1 MTDSPPATAKTTALD
16 DKPVATPPPTPS
28 PAPPPPPTPGSVWA
42 YGGMSFGPSEFAN
55 SMIHFYRA
63 EVSRAN
69 VWRTRLDATTNWA
82 VIITAATLSL
92 VFGSTAS
99 NLHVMIP
106 IATLMVTL
114 FVIIEARRYRYYELW
129 ALRVRMMEINYFA
142 AMLAPPHQPAADWAS
157 GLVDSLLHPKYPIS
171 TWEAFGRRFRRN
183 YQYIYALLAIAW
195 VNKIALHPT
204 PVATVGEFLSHARI
218 GLVPGGFVLSTG
230 LLFYAGLFAIGWLTV
245 GLRKSRGEV
254 FDETG
259 LRTPYELLQSAGSTI
274 QKGIAMPRRHEQL
287 GHIITSKGDEVA
299 QQIMQT
305 FNRGVTSLPG
315 KGMYSGEDRS
325 VLMVAVDPNQAGYLK
340 QAVYSIDPAAFV
352 IILGTE
358 HVIGEGFE
366 APS

>member
-1 MTDSPPATAKTTALD
+1 MTEPPTAAAAARARDADPAPATDAG
-16 DKPVATPPPTPS
+16 S
-28 PAPPPPPTPGSVWA
+28 NPAPLPVPPPGSVWA
-42 YGGMSFGPSEFAN
+42 FGGMSFGPTEFAN

-63 EVSRAN
+63 EVNRAN

-129 ALRVRMMEINYFA
+129 ALRVRLMEINYFA
-142 AMLAPPHQPAADWAS
+142 AMLAPPHQPEADWAS

-171 TWEAFGRRFRRN
+171 SWEAFGRRFRRN

-195 VNKIALHPT
+195 INKIALHPT
-204 PVATVGEFLSHARI
+204 PVATAGEFLNHARI

-254 FDETG
+254 FDDTG
-259 LRTPYELLQSAGSTI
+259 LRTPYELLQSAGSTL

-299 QQIMQT
+299 QHIMQT

-325 VLMVAVDPNQAGYLK
+325 VLMVALDPNQAGYLK
-340 QAVYSIDPAAFV
+340 QAVYSVDPSAFV

-358 HVIGEGFE
+358 HVIGAGFE